1 MRKYR
6 VVVEYRSISVT
17 LLKQKTMV
25 KQEKNTYLVRA
36 TENGLDQKTIL
47 IILPKMVG
55 LFLLRSLYQTPVV
68 VNGARRTN
76 SKMTTAILGVVSV

>member
-6 VVVEYRSISVT
+6 VIVEYEKYISYTV
-17 LLKQKTMV
+17 
-25 KQEKNTYLVRA
+25 EAENHDEARKNTCLVRA

-55 LFLLRSLYQTPVV
+55 PFLLRSLYQTPVV